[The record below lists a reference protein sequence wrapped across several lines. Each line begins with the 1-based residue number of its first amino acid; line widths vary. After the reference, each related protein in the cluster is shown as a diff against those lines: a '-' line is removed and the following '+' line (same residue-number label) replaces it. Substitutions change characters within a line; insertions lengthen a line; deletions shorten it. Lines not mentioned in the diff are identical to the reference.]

1 LRTKKRPNSFSGKF
15 SHENKAIEA
24 GYRRVAGV
32 DEAGRGPL
40 AGPVVAAA
48 VIVRDTAF
56 TERID
61 DSKKLTERMRERA
74 YIDIIKRCDVGIGM
88 VGVKAIDKVNIYNAT
103 LLAMRRA
110 IEELEET
117 PDYLL
122 IDGRMDIAV
131 PQERSYLLRGESQST
146 SIACAS
152 IVAKVFRDKLMVEED
167 KKFPQY
173 GFQRHKGYG
182 TRQHMEAI
190 RRCGLSPIHRR
201 TFGPFG
207 GKQRAEKRKGNYG
220 L

>member
-1 LRTKKRPNSFSGKF
+1 MHTRKRPNNFSGKF
-15 SHENKAIEA
+15 DHESKAMGA

-48 VIVRDTAF
+48 VVVRDVAF
-56 TERID
+56 IERID

-88 VGVKAIDKVNIYNAT
+88 VGVELIDKVNIYNAT
-103 LLAMRRA
+103 LLAMKRA
-110 IEELEET
+110 IEELEEV

-122 IDGRMDIAV
+122 IDGRMDISV
-131 PQERSYLLRGESQST
+131 PQKRSYLLRGESQST

-152 IVAKVFRDKLMVEED
+152 IIAKVFRDKLMIEED
-167 KKFPQY
+167 EKFPQY

-190 RRCGLSPIHRR
+190 RRCGLSPIHRK

-207 GKQRAEKRKGNYG
+207 GRRAAEKRKGNDG